1 MAKQVPNELI
11 TTKEQSTDNQFLQIE
26 PLIRTIRGQQV
37 LLDSDLAI
45 LYGVETK
52 RLNEQVKRNIERFP
66 DDFMFQLT
74 KVELINL
81 KSQIATSSAT
91 NDSLRSQIV
100 TLNTENYSIRSQNA
114 TLNEG
119 TNLRSQIVTSSHGGV
134 RYLPYAF
141 TENGIAMLSSVLRSP
156 IAIQV
161 NIRIMRAFTAMRQFI
176 ASNAQIFQRLD
187 VMEQNQL
194 AIVAHQTE
202 TDHKLEEIF
211 RRLDSG
217 NVQPHQGIFYDG
229 QIFDAYTFINDR
241 IREATTRIILIDNYI
256 DDSVLTILSKR
267 ADKVTATVYTKK
279 PSAQLQ
285 LDIQKHNAQ
294 YPPIDIVTFDRSHDR
309 FLCID
314 ETVYHLGAS
323 IKDLSKKWF
332 AFNRME
338 MPTSELLQKIQ

>member
-81 KSQIATSSAT
+81 KSQIATSSAIE
-91 NDSLRSQIV
+91 NSPRSQIA
-100 TLNTENYSIRSQNA
+100 TSSQEVS
-114 TLNEG
+114 LK
-119 TNLRSQIVTSSHGGV
+119 SQIVTSCHGGV

-194 AIVAHQTE
+194 ALAAHQTE
-202 TDHKLEEIF
+202 TDHKLEEVF

-267 ADKVTATVYTKK
+267 ADKVAATIYTKK
-279 PSAQLQ
+279 PTAQLQ

-294 YPPIDIVTFDRSHDR
+294 YPPIEIITFDRSHDR

-323 IKDLSKKWF
+323 IKDLGKKWF

-338 MPTSELLQKIQ
+338 MSTTELLDNI

>member
-52 RLNEQVKRNIERFP
+52 RLNQQVKRNIERFP
-66 DDFMFQLT
+66 KDFMFQLT
-74 KVELINL
+74 QEEMIC
-81 KSQIATSSAT
+81 
-91 NDSLRSQIV
+91 LRSQI
-100 TLNTENYSIRSQNA
+100 A

-119 TNLRSQIVTSSHGGV
+119 TNLRSQIATSSQEVGLKSQIVTSSHGGV

-194 AIVAHQTE
+194 ALAAHQVE
-202 TDHKLEEIF
+202 TDHKLEEVF

-241 IREATTRIILIDNYI
+241 IREVTTRIILIDNFI

-267 ADKVTATVYTKK
+267 ADKVTATIYTKK

-294 YPPIDIVTFDRSHDR
+294 YPPISVIEFDRSHDR

-323 IKDLSKKWF
+323 IKDLGKKWF

-338 MPTSELLQKIQ
+338 MPTTELLQKIQTTYKTPPS